1 MRVIAGTYRSRVLK
15 SVPGLTVRPTPD
27 RLRETLFNIL
37 APDIEGKVFVD
48 AFAGTG
54 AVGIEAL
61 SRGARRVVFI
71 ERDPE
76 VLACLRDNLATLK
89 IGPEA
94 YVVRGSAARLLK
106 DYPGDFIF
114 LDPPYHRPGDYS
126 TCLEALTGP
135 PEALVIA
142 QHDAKFNPGD
152 AVGLLRRTR
161 QVKQG
166 SNVLSF
172 FRFPPPAIEGE

>member
-1 MRVIAGTYRSRVLK
+1 MRVIAGKYRSRVLK
-15 SVPGLTVRPTPD
+15 PFPGLTVRPTPD

-37 APDIEGKVFVD
+37 APDIEGRTFVD

-61 SRGARRVVFI
+61 SRGARRAIFI

-76 VLACLRDNLATLK
+76 VLGCLRENLSSLK
-89 IGPEA
+89 IGSEA
-94 YVVRGSAARLLK
+94 MVVLGSALRLLK
-106 DYPGDFIF
+106 DYPADFLF
-114 LDPPYHRPGDYS
+114 LDPPYHRPGDYGA
-126 TCLEALTGP
+126 CLEALSGP
-135 PEALVIA
+135 PDTLVIA
-142 QHDAKFNPGD
+142 QHDARFDPGD
-152 AVGLLRRTR
+152 LVGLLRRAR

-172 FRFPPPAIEGE
+172 YKFSPLAATG

>member
-37 APDIEGKVFVD
+37 APRIEGSTFVD

-61 SRGARRVVFI
+61 SRGARRVVFL
-71 ERDPE
+71 ERDLE
-76 VLACLRDNLATLK
+76 VLACLRENLSSLK

-94 YVVRGSAARLLK
+94 HVVRGSALRVLK
-106 DYPGDFIF
+106 DYPGDLIF
-114 LDPPYHRPGDYS
+114 LDPPYQRPSDYAV
-126 TCLEALTGP
+126 CLDALSGP

-142 QHDAKFNPGD
+142 QHDARFDPGEV
-152 AVGLLRRTR
+152 VGRLERSRR
-161 QVKQG
+161 VKQG

-172 FRFPPPAIEGE
+172 YRFARPE

>member
-37 APDIEGKVFVD
+37 APRIEGSTFVD

-61 SRGARRVVFI
+61 SRGARRVVFL
-71 ERDPE
+71 ERDLE
-76 VLACLRDNLATLK
+76 VLACLRENLSSLK

-94 YVVRGSAARLLK
+94 HVVRGSALRVLK
-106 DYPGDFIF
+106 DYPGDLIF
-114 LDPPYHRPGDYS
+114 LDPPYQRPSDYAV
-126 TCLEALTGP
+126 CLDALSGP

-142 QHDAKFNPGD
+142 QHDAKFDPGEV
-152 AVGLLRRTR
+152 VGRLERSRR
-161 QVKQG
+161 VKQG

-172 FRFPPPAIEGE
+172 YRFARPE

>member
-1 MRVIAGTYRSRVLK
+1 M
-15 SVPGLTVRPTPD
+15 RPTPD

-37 APDIEGKVFVD
+37 APRIEGSTFVD

-61 SRGARRVVFI
+61 SRGARRVVFL
-71 ERDPE
+71 ERDLE
-76 VLACLRDNLATLK
+76 VLACLRENLSSLK

-94 YVVRGSAARLLK
+94 HVVRGSALRVLK
-106 DYPGDFIF
+106 DYPGDLIF
-114 LDPPYHRPGDYS
+114 LDPPYQRPSDYAV
-126 TCLEALTGP
+126 CLDALSGP

-142 QHDAKFNPGD
+142 QHDAKFDPGEV
-152 AVGLLRRTR
+152 VGRLERSRR
-161 QVKQG
+161 VKQG

-172 FRFPPPAIEGE
+172 YRFARPE

>member
-1 MRVIAGTYRSRVLK
+1 MRVIAGTYRSRVLN

-37 APDIEGKVFVD
+37 APWIEGSTFVD

-54 AVGIEAL
+54 SVGIEAL

-76 VLACLRDNLATLK
+76 VLACLRDNLSSLK

-94 YVVRGSAARLLK
+94 HVVRGSALRLLK
-106 DYPGDFIF
+106 DHPGDFVF
-114 LDPPYHRPGDYS
+114 LDPPYQRPGDYAV
-126 TCLEALTGP
+126 CLEAVSGP

-152 AVGLLRRTR
+152 VAGSLHRSR

-166 SNVLSF
+166 SNVLSLYKF
-172 FRFPPPAIEGE
+172 VDQDKNS

>member
-37 APDIEGKVFVD
+37 APHIEGKSFVD

-54 AVGIEAL
+54 SVGIEAL

-76 VLACLRDNLATLK
+76 VLACLKHNLSSLK
-89 IGPEA
+89 IGSEA
-94 YVVRGSAARLLK
+94 IVVKGSALRLLK
-106 DYPGDFIF
+106 DYPADFIF
-114 LDPPYHRPGDYS
+114 LDPPYHRPGDYRA
-126 TCLEALTGP
+126 CLEELTGP
-135 PEALVIA
+135 PESLIIA

-152 AVGLLRRTR
+152 TAGLLHRVR

-172 FRFPPPAIEGE
+172 YKFRLPPPQGE